1 METEQ
6 AYFKYEVNEI
16 TNTWLLDIFGVK
28 NNGGRCRPR
37 TFQFGLGLR

>member
-6 AYFKYEVNEI
+6 AYFKYEANEI

-28 NNGGRCRPR
+28 NNGEGV
-37 TFQFGLGLR
+37 GLELSNLV